1 MPHHLH
7 IRWQIPGRSE
17 HRRETVHRQPPE
29 QQVGVG
35 DGERSAGAI
44 TGRARL
50 RSSGAGSHPQPPPL
64 ELQHRSATGRHGFN
78 RQAGG
83 QQLQAGD
90 LGLLFH
96 LS

>member
-7 IRWQIPGRSE
+7 IRWQIPGRAE
-17 HRRETVHRQPPE
+17 HRREAVHLKPPQ

-50 RSSGAGSHPQPPPL
+50 GSSGAGPNQQPLPL
-64 ELQHRSATGRHGFN
+64 ELQH
-78 RQAGG
+78 
-83 QQLQAGD
+83 
-90 LGLLFH
+90 
-96 LS
+96 